1 MSDFDEFMVH
11 TVTVETYAGEG
22 PFGNTTSPESDPIP
36 CLIEDSEGLTRTA
49 TGDTVTTTATV
60 WIMDTT
66 VRDLFTPESIVHLN
80 GRTATVL
87 RVEDADSGTL
97 NLPDHLKVVLT

>member
-36 CLIEDSEGLTRTA
+36 CLIEDSVGLTRTA
-49 TGDTVTTTATV
+49 TGDTVSTTATL
-60 WIMDTT
+60 WIMDKSY
-66 VRDLFTPESIVHLN
+66 RDKFAPESIVHLN

-87 RVEDADSGTL
+87 NVTDADSGSL
-97 NLPDHLKVVLT
+97 GLPDHLKVVLV